1 MLLGFILQADN
12 HFLDNMFNRIY
23 NGTLNTLIQ
32 LRLPHLRT
40 TPVDEINIIRDDID
54 GITRNAEYYKL
65 E

>member
-1 MLLGFILQADN
+1 
-12 HFLDNMFNRIY
+12 MFNRIY